1 MKCMKGSE
9 EVRKRGGGDLPRIG
23 LFTSS
28 LPRILTSSLLLLF
41 TSIPALACDVCQKN
55 QPAPLRGITH
65 GTGPQSAWD
74 MPIIWGAVVI
84 VGITLVLAVK
94 MLVRPGER
102 QAGHIKHRILH
113 DGL

>member
-1 MKCMKGSE
+1 MSAYKSAR
-9 EVRKRGGGDLPRIG
+9 VRACEGVCRRAALALLHPRT
-23 LFTSS
+23 LA
-28 LPRILTSSLLLLF
+28 LSLLLTTL
-41 TSIPALACDVCQKN
+41 PALACDVCQKN

-74 MPIIWGAVVI
+74 MPIIWGAAII
-84 VGITLVLAVK
+84 VAITLVLAVK

-102 QAGHIKHRILH
+102 SSSHIKHRILH

>member
-1 MKCMKGSE
+1 MKCMRGWQSAR
-9 EVRKRGGGDLPRIG
+9 VRKCKGESARTTLALFHPRTLA
-23 LFTSS
+23 LFF
-28 LPRILTSSLLLLF
+28 LLTASAL
-41 TSIPALACDVCQKN
+41 PALACDACQKN

-74 MPIIWGAVVI
+74 MPIIWGAVLI

-102 QAGHIKHRILH
+102 QPGHIKHSILH
-113 DGL
+113 